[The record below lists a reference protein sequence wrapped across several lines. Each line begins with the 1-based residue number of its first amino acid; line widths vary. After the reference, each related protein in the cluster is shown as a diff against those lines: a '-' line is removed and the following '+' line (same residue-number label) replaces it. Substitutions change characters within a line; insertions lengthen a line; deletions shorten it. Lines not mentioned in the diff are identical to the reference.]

1 MTITSSAR
9 IDRILYQY
17 QDAVLKYGDDFDLVV
32 AAIEAALPDVDID
45 EIVLALRNLA
55 VSFEN
60 WAKARRKAERGVTNS
75 SAIKENEAGQISPWT
90 EAFYDRDYG
99 RDQTRR
105 MAIYDRVVDF
115 LQSIGC
121 RVSWTAGHD
130 GAILITTTVS
140 SSPASPIRA
149 KNSNIIPAT
158 KFATNFQPNSLKS
171 STPSLAPCR
180 VLNNNDRCAAYPNRQ
195 WSGLALLGDCSVVG
209 MLMATG

>member
-1 MTITSSAR
+1 MTITSGAR

-60 WAKARRKAERGVTNS
+60 WAKARRKAERGVTDSN
-75 SAIKENEAGQISPWT
+75 AIKENEAGQISPWT

-105 MAIYDRVVDF
+105 MVIYDGVVDF

-130 GAILITTTVS
+130 GSDFNHDYGIFIASVTYQGKEFEHNPCYQIRYELPTELTEKLDAKFGTV
-140 SSPASPIRA
+140 PGA
-149 KNSNIIPAT
+149 
-158 KFATNFQPNSLKS
+158 Q
-171 STPSLAPCR
+171 
-180 VLNNNDRCAAYPNRQ
+180 Q
-195 WSGLALLGDCSVVG
+195 Q
-209 MLMATG
+209 